1 LDQDLGQTLDKY
13 LLIRSELKNKRSHDW
28 AKVVELCNRVSSN
41 PLDLQA
47 IWISGRDKPCWSNI
61 TVAGGERIANDLK
74 KSADFDSFHKIASD
88 DWMILKNGK
97 GPSWNSSSNFNIDG
111 QAVKKFIDALNP
123 GGFKSYIWKLYSI
136 RQLALA
142 FSDGQN
148 KIHTLIDDL
157 ISKQFI
163 GHESIG
169 PWTKRFEKYAGFGWG
184 YITTNHMLAD
194 LGLSIK
200 PDLHVRRSGVKL
212 GMTINT
218 PTGLRDEEIDALPAK
233 IDFEIVCCAL
243 QLAEYLEPISKQGA
257 KGTYKNKIA
266 LREMDKSLMEWSRQ
280 GLSRAL

>member
-1 LDQDLGQTLDKY
+1 MDQDLVKTLDKY
-13 LLIRSELKNKRSHDW
+13 LLIRDELKNNRTDAW
-28 AKVVELCNRVSSN
+28 VEVVELCDKVSAKS
-41 PLDLQA
+41 LDLQT

-61 TVAGGERIANDLK
+61 TIAGGERIASDLK
-74 KSADFDSFHKIASD
+74 KSTDFDSFDKIASE
-88 DWMILKNGK
+88 DWMITKNGR
-97 GPSWNSSSNFNIDG
+97 GPSWNSSSNFDIDG
-111 QAVKKFIDALNP
+111 QTVKKFIDELNS

-142 FSDGQN
+142 LSDSQN
-148 KIHTLIDDL
+148 KIHTLINDL

-163 GHESIG
+163 GYESIG
-169 PWTKRFEKYAGFGWG
+169 PWTKKFEKYAGFGWG

-218 PTGLRDEEIDALPAK
+218 PTALSDEEIEALPAK

-243 QLAEYLEPISKQGA
+243 RLSEHVEPIAKQGA
-257 KGTYKNKIA
+257 AGAYKNKIA
-266 LREMDKSLMEWSRQ
+266 LREMDKALMEWSRQ